1 MFINFIADSISEY
14 KVTKNVDTNV
24 ELAPRLIIWPGC
36 FPRAS
41 ATPAKHRRRRRRN
54 FEGGILNV
62 ELAPRLIKSLLRYIT
77 LSYNKITATICLHEK
92 SRRAEEF
99 AEKHCGK
106 WNRDVAKDVIQHNL
120 LPNPEI
126 FVILYLTLRRETS
139 QAHLSAIYSGRRS
152 DPAKPYR
159 GRSEIS

>member
-14 KVTKNVDTNV
+14 KVTKNVDT
-24 ELAPRLIIWPGC
+24 
-36 FPRAS
+36 
-41 ATPAKHRRRRRRN
+41 
-54 FEGGILNV
+54 NV

-106 WNRDVAKDVIQHNL
+106 
-120 LPNPEI
+120 
-126 FVILYLTLRRETS
+126 
-139 QAHLSAIYSGRRS
+139 
-152 DPAKPYR
+152 
-159 GRSEIS
+159 